1 MYKSVRAMTT
11 ANNLPTERMITMA
24 ATRMNPVTK
33 LNLKV
38 VTATNSA
45 GHEVIA
51 TRSYNVNPELTDD
64 DILALGQKLGDLQDF
79 PVHAIDRQDS
89 ADLAE

>member
-1 MYKSVRAMTT
+1 
-11 ANNLPTERMITMA
+11 MA
-24 ATRMNPVTK
+24 ATRLNPVTK

-51 TRSYNVNPELTDD
+51 TRSYAVNP
-64 DILALGQKLGDLQDF
+64 DIADEALLSIGRKLGDLQTF
-79 PVHAIDRQDS
+79 PVHAIDRQDT